1 MIAPTQFC
9 FVRHGETSW
18 NSSRRLQGHV
28 DIPLNANGVRQ
39 AQAAARLLGGKTFD
53 AVLSSDF
60 ARARVTAEFIAAV
73 RGVPVQLVTGL
84 RERNFGVFQGLFPGE
99 ADLRYPIEQ
108 TRLRTRQID
117 FVPSGGESLAQF
129 ATTVTETIRN
139 IAARHAGGT
148 VLCVTHGGVLDVI
161 YRLATGRPLESARD
175 FAINNAGVS
184 LVSHDKEVWRIDA
197 WNDCSHL
204 SSSRDEL
211 PI

>member
-1 MIAPTQFC
+1 MIAPTQFF

-18 NSSRRLQGHV
+18 NASRRLQGHV
-28 DIPLNANGVRQ
+28 DIPLNANGVQQ
-39 AQAAARLLGGKTFD
+39 AQAAARLLGVKTFD
-53 AVLSSDF
+53 AVLSSDL

-73 RGVPVQLVTGL
+73 RGTPVQLVAGL
-84 RERNFGVFQGLFPGE
+84 RERNFGMFQGLSPGE

-117 FVPSGGESLAQF
+117 FTPDGGESLAQF
-129 ATTVTETIRN
+129 ATTVTETLQG
-139 IAARHAGGT
+139 IAGRYAGGT

-184 LVSHDKEVWRIDA
+184 IVSHDKEVWCIDA
-197 WNDCSHL
+197 WNDCRHL
-204 SSSRDEL
+204 DESRDEL